1 MHDNETDEM
10 YARYKG
16 TWNPPMPNAVDY
28 LDNDTQ
34 TYLDRDI
41 IPACKAFGVSTNGAR
56 QYLAGQGITDPNCV
70 RYISERII

>member
-1 MHDNETDEM
+1 MNDSETNEM
-10 YARYKG
+10 YSRYKG

-34 TYLDRDI
+34 RHLDNDI
-41 IPACKAFGVSTNGAR
+41 IPVCKSLGVSPNGAR
-56 QYLAGQGITDPNCV
+56 QYLASQGITDPNCA